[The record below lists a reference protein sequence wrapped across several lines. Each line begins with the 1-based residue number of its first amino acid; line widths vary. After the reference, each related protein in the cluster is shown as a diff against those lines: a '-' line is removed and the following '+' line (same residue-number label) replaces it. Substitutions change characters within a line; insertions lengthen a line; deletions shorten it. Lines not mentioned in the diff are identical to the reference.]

1 MKEIKI
7 VNTMKH
13 LNFTQKRQEKIIKSG
28 AYKTLINHLFDSEKI
43 LYISEVFLAN
53 RPVLDAAVT
62 DVLFV
67 ITDKRIITISKP
79 MFLLANIQE
88 MPIKSLSSISGERD
102 NIKMQSIDGKN
113 TIYVTLIDER
123 NINLVKEL
131 LYDIK

>member
-13 LNFTQKRQEKIIKSG
+13 LNFTQQRQEKIIKSG

-43 LYISEVFLAN
+43 FYISRAFLAN

-67 ITDKRIITISKP
+67 VTDKRIITISKP

-113 TIYVTLIDER
+113 TIYVTLIDEK